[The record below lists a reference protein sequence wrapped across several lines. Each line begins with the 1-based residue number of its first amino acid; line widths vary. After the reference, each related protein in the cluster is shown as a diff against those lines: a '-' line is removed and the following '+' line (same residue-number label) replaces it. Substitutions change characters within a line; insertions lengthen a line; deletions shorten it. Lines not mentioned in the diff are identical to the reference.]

1 MSQIILGNLTERS
14 SGEENAGAGV
24 GSTTIEFTTGDSD
37 SAARL
42 ADGDGEIVLGDTLAA
57 TSSSSVGI
65 AQGP

>member
-37 SAARL
+37 SAA
-42 ADGDGEIVLGDTLAA
+42 
-57 TSSSSVGI
+57 
-65 AQGP
+65 